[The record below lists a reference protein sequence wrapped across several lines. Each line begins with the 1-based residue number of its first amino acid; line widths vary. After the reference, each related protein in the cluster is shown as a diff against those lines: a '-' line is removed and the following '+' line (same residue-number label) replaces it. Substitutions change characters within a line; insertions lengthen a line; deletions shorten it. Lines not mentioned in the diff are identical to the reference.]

1 MEQGALSILVTGSKS
16 VVQEHILRLKE
27 EGIENKKSF
36 TENVSKYLRS
46 KCMVEQRFVF

>member
-27 EGIENKKSF
+27 EGIENKEVLLKMSA
-36 TENVSKYLRS
+36 NI
-46 KCMVEQRFVF
+46 